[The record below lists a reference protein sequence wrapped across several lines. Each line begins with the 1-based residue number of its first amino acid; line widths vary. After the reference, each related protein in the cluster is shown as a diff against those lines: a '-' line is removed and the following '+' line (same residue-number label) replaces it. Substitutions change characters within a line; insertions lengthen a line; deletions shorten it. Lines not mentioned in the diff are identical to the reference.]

1 MAPFYREKS
10 EMCYTHPSAPAVGE
24 CCKCHRRYCS
34 KCLRIHQGSLYCIG
48 CARSLVPKSGL
59 YISLSFLS
67 VIPILFFLYLFSSG
81 GSLSIIAG
89 IGFVFFIVFAAIMY
103 KKSYDGIPPSLSSAD
118 GYAALLEASI
128 VHETTHTGS
137 DPFPN
142 YDDRGNPLIDSTD
155 IILSGHSQNKFGSEA
170 QDSMEH
176 VEINDQV
183 WLKHDRTNSYDS
195 YAIYA
200 ESKYGQYLGWI
211 PDIKRYKEYKESL
224 ADAFKDPLHSSAL
237 AFVSDKFV
245 DDDGFCR
252 IQLTI
257 ARYSAPTFASEK
269 HSQSKKAKV
278 SDPAAEIAK
287 YKSLLDSGAITQ
299 DEYNQKKQQLLDL

>member
-1 MAPFYREKS
+1 MASFYREKS
-10 EMCYTHPSAPAVGE
+10 EMCYTHTSVPAVGE
-24 CCKCHRRYCS
+24 CCKCHRHYCS
-34 KCLRIHQGSLYCIG
+34 NCLRIHQGSLYCIS
-48 CARSLVPKSGL
+48 CSRSLVPKSGL

-81 GSLSIIAG
+81 GFISIIAG
-89 IGFVFFIVFAAIMY
+89 IGLVFFIVFAAIMY
-103 KKSYDGIPPSLSSAD
+103 KKSYEGLPPSLSSSD

-142 YDDRGNPLIDSTD
+142 YDDRGNPFIDSND
-155 IILSGHSQNKFGSEA
+155 ILLSGQSQNKFGFEA
-170 QDSMEH
+170 QDSMDY
-176 VEINDQV
+176 VEVNDQI
-183 WLKHDRTNSYDS
+183 WLKHDHANSYDPH
-195 YAIYA
+195 AIYA

-224 ADAFKDPLHSSAL
+224 ADAFKDPLHSSVL

-245 DDDGFCR
+245 DDDGFTR
-252 IQLTI
+252 VQLTV
-257 ARYSAPTFASEK
+257 ARYGAPIVVSEK
-269 HSQSKKAKV
+269 TVSSKKAKV

-299 DEYNQKKQQLLDL
+299 DEYDQKKQQLLDL